1 MEHLEIYSLQ
11 DQVIHSVMNPD
22 NQFYLT
28 GGTALH
34 RFYYHARHSFDLD
47 FFESEQ
53 MTFHEDV
60 REATGSMRDNGLT
73 VELVV
78 TSRDFYRIL
87 VNNTLKVDFV
97 NDRVFR
103 YGKSKVINGVRVD
116 NIINILTNKLCAIV
130 SRDEPKD
137 VFDLFCIAFHE
148 RFNWDAI
155 LEIANKKAVVERE
168 ILIYRLKTFPLDSL
182 RKLHIINELPIGSNE
197 VEKIVEDIKDGAENT
212 LHLTPN
218 EKYQTKV

>member
-11 DQVIHSVMNPD
+11 DQVIQTVMNAD

-28 GGTALH
+28 GGTALQ
-34 RFYYHARHSFDLD
+34 RFYCHARHSFDLD
-47 FFESEQ
+47 FF
-53 MTFHEDV
+53 
-60 REATGSMRDNGLT
+60 
-73 VELVV
+73 
-78 TSRDFYRIL
+78 
-87 VNNTLKVDFV
+87 
-97 NDRVFR
+97 
-103 YGKSKVINGVRVD
+103 VINGVRVD

-137 VFDLFCIAFHE
+137 VIDLFCIAFHE

-182 RKLHIINELPIGSNE
+182 RKLHIINELPITPSE
-197 VEKIVEDIKDGAENT
+197 LEKMVEDIKEGIENSLYKT
-212 LHLTPN
+212 N
-218 EKYQTKV
+218 EKHLDFYTHI